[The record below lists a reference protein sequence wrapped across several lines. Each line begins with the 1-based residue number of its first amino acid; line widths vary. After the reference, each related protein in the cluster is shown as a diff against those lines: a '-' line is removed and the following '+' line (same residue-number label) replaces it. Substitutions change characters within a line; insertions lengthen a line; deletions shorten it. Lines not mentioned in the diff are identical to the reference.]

1 MLRPRLLR
9 SREFCDRRGSAW
21 NDPDP
26 RLLPLSIEGIGFLGP
41 GNVSLRPTLFPLG
54 EQLGQGSRALS
65 EFAFPNSPEVFL
77 DGVGLTC
84 CENSDDAAYTGDTSR
99 GGGDDGDGDASEVR
113 RADTVESIS
122 RASASASPSSSENF
136 PVAALAGGDVNLR
149 PRAEDASGDASRDLA
164 SRCDVL
170 LGLPACVLPSSTS
183 SAAFASPGAKS
194 RTEAPQ
200 MAGSAPARHDATN
213 ATLPAVHDSTP
224 WTRTRT
230 CANAATHVHS
240 ATPRKST

>member
-41 GNVSLRPTLFPLG
+41 GNVSLRPTLFPRG
-54 EQLGQGSRALS
+54 EQRGQGSRALS

-84 CENSDDAAYTGDTSR
+84 CENSDDAAYTGDTSS
-99 GGGDDGDGDASEVR
+99 DGDGDASEVR
-113 RADTVESIS
+113 RAATAESVS
-122 RASASASPSSSENF
+122 RASASASSSSAENF

-149 PRAEDASGDASRDLA
+149 PRAEDASGDASSDLA

-170 LGLPACVLPSSTS
+170 RA
-183 SAAFASPGAKS
+183 
-194 RTEAPQ
+194 
-200 MAGSAPARHDATN
+200 AGS
-213 ATLPAVHDSTP
+213 
-224 WTRTRT
+224 WTTM
-230 CANAATHVHS
+230 H
-240 ATPRKST
+240 